1 MIAFKDILES
11 GASVNAPIFFSIN
24 NNLVPVVDY
33 IATSPSDIKFFTD
46 QDLIND
52 VVDLKELI
60 SYIDLEGMQNVM
72 LPGKEFKLATG
83 KIVIK

>member
-1 MIAFKDILES
+1 MIAFTDIIES
-11 GASVNAPIFFSIN
+11 GASVNAPIFFSLE
-24 NNLVPVVDY
+24 NNLIPVVDY

-60 SYIDLEGMQNVM
+60 SYIELEGMQDVM
-72 LPGKEFKLATG
+72 LPGKEFEINTG
-83 KIVIK
+83 KIIIK